1 MACNV
6 GANTSQKTSSFIGPF
21 VSSAI
26 IDRSGN
32 NNMPFTF
39 LLGLGFVSLLILA
52 AVNVDKSRRE
62 CRRYLEDEAIRI
74 YKLSERELVT
84 PPPAPPQVMGE
95 KA

>member
-1 MACNV
+1 M
-6 GANTSQKTSSFIGPF
+6 
-21 VSSAI
+21 SSAI

-39 LLGLGFVSLLILA
+39 LLGLGFVSLLILLC
-52 AVNVDKSRRE
+52 VDVDKSRHE
-62 CRRYLEDEAIRI
+62 CRRYLEEEAVRI

-84 PPPAPPQVMGE
+84 RPAVPEEVVVSE

>member
-1 MACNV
+1 M
-6 GANTSQKTSSFIGPF
+6 QKTSSFIGPF

-39 LLGLGFVSLLILA
+39 LLGLGFVSLLILL
-52 AVNVDKSRRE
+52 AVDVDKSRHE
-62 CRRYLEDEAIRI
+62 CRRYLEDEAVRI
-74 YKLSERELVT
+74 YKLSERELAT
-84 PPPAPPQVMGE
+84 RPPIPQETVGE